1 MKLELDRYVPGLLLW
16 VSNKVSSGASQLYGS
31 RFGIGVTDWRLLAY
45 LEIYPWST
53 ATQACELMGLD
64 KGGVSRSLAFLQ
76 RNEWVKSRPAG
87 SRKVEYHA
95 TASGKR
101 LHDKVIALALAR
113 EEALL
118 TGFGAADRKM
128 LIDFLHRLLANLDA
142 VNQVGRGDTS
152 AGRAIAPGSRRR
164 QGSTHP

>member
-1 MKLELDRYVPGLLLW
+1 MKLDLDRYVPGLLLW

-87 SRKVEYHA
+87 RRKVEYHT
-95 TASGKR
+95 TAGGKR
-101 LHDKVIALALAR
+101 LHDQVIALALAR
-113 EEALL
+113 EKALL
-118 TGFGAADRKM
+118 TGFGERDRKT
-128 LIDFLHRLLANLDA
+128 LIEFLHRLLANLDA
-142 VNQVGRGDTS
+142 VNHVGRGADGT
-152 AGRAIAPGSRRR
+152 PGA
-164 QGSTHP
+164 